1 MSLYAQARSEQWLL
15 DNRRRSSRPTLGN
28 IRKRRTLRRNV
39 GNRWGLS
46 VERLNMR
53 TPEWGRVMT
62 FGYIGERKRDSEADH
77 ASVEGRDHS
86 GSIPR
91 VFAIASVH

>member
-1 MSLYAQARSEQWLL
+1 M
-15 DNRRRSSRPTLGN
+15 
-28 IRKRRTLRRNV
+28 
-39 GNRWGLS
+39 

-53 TPEWGRVMT
+53 TPEWGRVIT
-62 FGYIGERKRDSEADH
+62 FGYIGERKRDSDADH